1 MASILIVDDE
11 HNTCEA
17 LTVILRREGHTVSS
31 AASGDSALSYLQ
43 DFPADLVVSDVK
55 MPGMDGLSLLSRLK
69 SQYPGLPVVMMSGH
83 SDVIA
88 AVEERVRLSRVHG
101 IAKLSDEIGSLNQL
115 RLDAFISAVAISR
128 HRKTRHLDR
137 RCNARSVDG
146 R

>member
-69 SQYPGLPVVMMSGH
+69 AQYPGLPVVMMSGH

-88 AVEERVRLSRVHG
+88 AVEAMKQGAFDYLVKPFGKEDVLRATAHPDQPVIPYMGGGQSRPETCVEG
-101 IAKLSDEIGSLNQL
+101 
-115 RLDAFISAVAISR
+115 
-128 HRKTRHLDR
+128 
-137 RCNARSVDG
+137 
-146 R
+146 